1 MNTNENQQSAEE
13 MLIDDLADLL
23 QYNAD
28 NVNCGEDPYPV
39 GDRTWYADYLAD
51 MLTAV
56 HEDGIRNSDD
66 AWAAWVYYTLQEGL
80 LDPSLTD
87 ERYAELVAAAQAQ
100 VAAG

>member
-1 MNTNENQQSAEE
+1 MNINENQQSAEE

-23 QYNAD
+23 QQNAD

-39 GDRTWYADYLAD
+39 GDRKWYADYLAD
-51 MLTAV
+51 LLQRIPSSWT
-56 HEDGIRNSDD
+56 
-66 AWAAWVYYTLQEGL
+66 AWVYYTLQEGL

-87 ERYAELVAAAQAQ
+87 ERFAQLVAAAEAQ